1 MLMQLPYGDSECFV
15 WYVALAHYLACVNL
29 ELVSL
34 FRSCLLQQAASWARG
49 VCVAVASSQCS
60 ACSARSGCKFITLT
74 FGHSCELESL
84 KLKAGPWCL
93 DLRRLGRMAA
103 ESEPRA
109 RGEGGFVS
117 NLVRRGLP
125 RRMALAVVAVL
136 GFQVSQI
143 VPQACP
149 SR

>member
-1 MLMQLPYGDSECFV
+1 MQLPYGDLECFV

-74 FGHSCELESL
+74 FGHSCELESP

-109 RGEGGFVS
+109 RGA
-117 NLVRRGLP
+117 RGL
-125 RRMALAVVAVL
+125 
-136 GFQVSQI
+136 GFKLDPLWLSAPYGFGCDGSVGFPNGHSQ
-143 VPQACP
+143 
-149 SR
+149 

>member
-1 MLMQLPYGDSECFV
+1 MF
-15 WYVALAHYLACVNL
+15 A
-29 ELVSL
+29 
-34 FRSCLLQQAASWARG
+34 FLLQIHDAAHGLHGRG
-49 VCVAVASSQCS
+49 ANFA
-60 ACSARSGCKFITLT
+60 
-74 FGHSCELESL
+74 FGHSCELEGS
-84 KLKAGPWCL
+84 KLKAGCWRL
-93 DLRRLGRMAA
+93 DLRHLGRRAA

-109 RGEGGFVS
+109 RGEDGFVS